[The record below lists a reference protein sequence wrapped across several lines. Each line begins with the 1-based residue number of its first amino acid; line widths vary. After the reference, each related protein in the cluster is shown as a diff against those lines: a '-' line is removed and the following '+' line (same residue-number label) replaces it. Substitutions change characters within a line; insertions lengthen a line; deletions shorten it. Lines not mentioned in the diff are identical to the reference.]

1 MFLPSH
7 LASGYL
13 LSKAIKPSIW
23 TVFPFMPVLI
33 IAAIFPDADGI
44 FSETVAG
51 HHSMLHTPIL
61 WITLF
66 GVMIFVDRMTSSDK
80 IKPIALGVLFGSLSH
95 LFTDWLTAR
104 TVGIKWLY
112 PFSDKD
118 YFLYQIQPEQGQ
130 VPVWAMVQ
138 NPYFS
143 FYMDNGFLFW
153 IEIGIVIFS
162 VFLLSK
168 NRLSKFDK

>member
-1 MFLPSH
+1 VFLPSH
-7 LASGYL
+7 LASGYIL
-13 LSKAIKPSIW
+13 GQFVKKPLW
-23 TVFPFMPVLI
+23 TIFPFMPVLL
-33 IAAIFPDADGI
+33 IASILPDVDGLI
-44 FSETVAG
+44 SETVAG
-51 HHSMLHTPIL
+51 HHSILHTPIC
-61 WITLF
+61 WIVIF
-66 GVMIFVDRMTSSDK
+66 GLMVFVGRIIQNEK
-80 IKPIALGVLFGSLSH
+80 IKPISLGIFLGTQLH
-95 LFTDWLTAR
+95 LITDWITAR

>member
-51 HHSMLHTPIL
+51 HDSMLHTPIL
-61 WITLF
+61 WSTLF
-66 GVMIFVDRMTSSDK
+66 GVMIFVDRMTNSEK

-104 TVGIKWLY
+104 TVGIQWFY
-112 PFSDKD
+112 PLSQKD
-118 YFLYQIQPEQGQ
+118 YFLFQIHPENGQGS
-130 VPVWAMVQ
+130 VWEMISE
-138 NPYFS
+138 PYFS
-143 FYMDNGFLFW
+143 FYMENGFLFW

-168 NRLSKFDK
+168 NRLSKFNK